1 LKGGNRMVTIAVVQF
16 EIAQFAVAKNLERME
31 SFIKAAAAAQAEIIV
46 FPEDVVTG
54 PVHGNQ
60 EYVDFDGRYAQHF
73 QQLARRY
80 AIDIVPGSIIEGTP
94 QGWYNTAYY
103 IDRAGEVRGKYRKN
117 NLWHPERPYLTAG
130 DAVHVFDTAYGK
142 VGLIICWDL
151 IFPEVFRA
159 MVRQSVDIVICPSY
173 WCFEDAGI
181 GLQHDPAA
189 EVHAVNALCI
199 ARAFENEIAIIF
211 ANAAS
216 QGGGDA
222 QMNDLIG
229 SSQLAVPFK
238 GTLKRLDHTHEE
250 MFIQSIDL
258 SILKDA
264 ETAYKIR
271 DDLARERQ

>member
-1 LKGGNRMVTIAVVQF
+1 MVTIAVVQF

-31 SFIKAAAAAQAEIIV
+31 SFIKAAAAAGAEIVV

-54 PVHGNQ
+54 PVSGNQ
-60 EYVDFDGRYAQHF
+60 EYVDFADRYVQHF

-94 QGWYNTAYY
+94 QGWFNTAYY
-103 IDRAGEVRGKYRKN
+103 IDRAGEIRGKYRKN

-130 DAVHVFDTAYGK
+130 DAVHVFDTAYGRI
-142 VGLIICWDL
+142 GLIICWDL

-159 MVRQSVDIVICPSY
+159 MVRQHVDIVICPSY

-189 EVHAVNALCI
+189 EINAVNALCV
-199 ARAFENEIAIIF
+199 ARAFENEVALVF

-216 QGGGDA
+216 QGEDDA
-222 QMNDLIG
+222 LMEHLIG
-229 SSQLAVPFK
+229 RSQVTVPLK
-238 GTLKRLDHTHEE
+238 GTLKRLDHTREE

-271 DDLARERQ
+271 DDLARSISHF

>member
-1 LKGGNRMVTIAVVQF
+1 MVTIAVVQF

-31 SFIKAAAAAQAEIIV
+31 SFIEAAAARAEIIV

-54 PVHGNQ
+54 PVSGNQ
-60 EYVDFDGRYAQHF
+60 EYVDFDSRYVQHF
-73 QQLARRY
+73 QQLARHY

-103 IDRAGEVRGKYRKN
+103 IDRMGEVRGKYRKN

-130 DAVHVFDTAYGK
+130 DAVHVFDTAYGR

-159 MVRQSVDIVICPSY
+159 MVRQNVDIVICPSY

-181 GLQHDPAA
+181 GLQHDPEA
-189 EVHAVNALCI
+189 EVHAVNALCVT
-199 ARAFENEIAIIF
+199 RAFENEIAIVF

-216 QGGGDA
+216 QGADETEH
-222 QMNDLIG
+222 LIG
-229 SSQLAVPFK
+229 RSQVAVPFK
-238 GTLKRLDHTHEE
+238 GTLRRLDHTREE
-250 MFIQSIDL
+250 MFIQAIDL